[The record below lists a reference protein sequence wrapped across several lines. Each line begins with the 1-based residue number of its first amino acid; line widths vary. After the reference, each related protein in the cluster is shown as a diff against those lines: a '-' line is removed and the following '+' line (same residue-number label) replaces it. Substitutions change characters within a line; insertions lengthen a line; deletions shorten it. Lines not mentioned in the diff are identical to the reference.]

1 MNLSFFEKWIWNNI
15 QTIELK
21 LRYMSKNTE
30 LSLSFDVSIFQDI
43 QARDWIPVSRMRDE
57 LSSNWATTAVLHI
70 VKGDQPERSSGRDC
84 ITEVPCYNKRRTIKK
99 SLPAQRLRVLSI
111 GLNFAVLHCQLWLIH
126 KREIFSNGRWLIHL

>member
-43 QARDWIPVSRMRDE
+43 QARDWIPFSRMRDE
-57 LSSNWATTAVLHI
+57 LSSNWATTAVLLI
-70 VKGDQPERSSGRDC
+70 VKGDQPEWSSGRDC
-84 ITEVPCYNKRRTIKK
+84 ITEVPCYNKRRTKK
-99 SLPAQRLRVLSI
+99 IPTYSKAEGAEYRLKFCCPSLSI
-111 GLNFAVLHCQLWLIH
+111 VTYT
-126 KREIFSNGRWLIHL
+126 

>member
-99 SLPAQRLRVLSI
+99 IPTCSKAEGAEYRLKFCCPSLSI
-111 GLNFAVLHCQLWLIH
+111 VTYT
-126 KREIFSNGRWLIHL
+126 